1 MAIWELR
8 CGSVNDFASIV
19 SRDYD
24 DIKDELFDT
33 DGSPKDWKDRPLVGW
48 AVDKR
53 KKTQKPHADISLLLP
68 GALVLNERA
77 REALGPFLSK
87 FGQLMELDCEGEPRW
102 FFNAT
107 NLVSCVDKAKS
118 EKFEDGGIM
127 LEAFDE
133 SKAPKDAA
141 VFKDPLTAPIR
152 IYVNEA
158 GKRTIEKLAQD
169 AGLTGIECAKPMPI

>member
-1 MAIWELR
+1 MAVWELR

-24 DIKDELFDT
+24 NVEDELFDT
-33 DGSPKDWKDRPLVGW
+33 DGSPKDWEDRPLVGY

-53 KKTQKPHADISLLLP
+53 KKAQKPRADVSLLLP

-77 REALGPFLSK
+77 KKALGPFLSK
-87 FGQLMELDCEGEPRW
+87 FGQLLELDCEGEPRW
-102 FFNAT
+102 LFNAT
-107 NLVSCVDKAKS
+107 NMVACVDDAKS

-133 SKAPKDAA
+133 SKAPKEAA
-141 VFKDPLTAPIR
+141 VFKDPLTAMVR

-158 GKRTIEKLAQD
+158 GRREIDIAASA
-169 AGLTGIECAKPMPI
+169 AGLTGIECGLPQSL

>member
-8 CGSVNDFASIV
+8 CGSVNDFASLV
-19 SRDYD
+19 SRDRD
-24 DIKDELFDT
+24 NIEDELFDT
-33 DGSPKDWKDRPLVGW
+33 DGSPKDWKDRPLVGY

-53 KKTQKPHADISLLLP
+53 KKTQKPRADISLLFP
-68 GALVLNERA
+68 GALVLGERA

-87 FGQLMELDCEGEPRW
+87 FGQLMELDCEGEFRW

-107 NLVSCVDKAKS
+107 NLVSCVDKARS
-118 EKFEDGGIM
+118 EKFEDGGIR
-127 LEAFDE
+127 LEAFEE

-152 IYVNEA
+152 IYVNDE

-169 AGLTGIECAKPMPI
+169 AGLTGIECAKPRPI

>member
-8 CGSVNDFASIV
+8 CGSVNEFAQIV

-24 DIKDELFDT
+24 NIEDELFDT

-53 KKTQKPHADISLLLP
+53 KKTQKPRADVSLLLP

-77 REALGPFLSK
+77 REALGPLLSK
-87 FGQLMELDCEGEPRW
+87 FGQLLELDCEGEPRW

-107 NLVSCVDKAKS
+107 HIVSCVDEAKS
-118 EKFEDGGIM
+118 EKFEDGGVK

-133 SKAPKDAA
+133 SKAPKEAA
-141 VFKDPLTAPIR
+141 VFKDPLTAMVR
-152 IYVNEA
+152 IYVNET
-158 GKRTIEKLAQD
+158 GKKAIEKIAKD
-169 AGLTGIECAKPMPI
+169 AGLTGIECAKPKPL

>member
-8 CGSVNDFASIV
+8 CGSVNEFAAIV

-24 DIKDELFDT
+24 NIEDELFDT
-33 DGSPKDWKDRPLVGW
+33 DGRPKDWKDRPPVGY

-53 KKTQKPHADISLLLP
+53 KKTQKPRADVSLLLP

-107 NLVSCVDKAKS
+107 NLVACVDKDRS

-127 LEAFDE
+127 LEALDE

-141 VFKDPLTAPIR
+141 VFKDPSTAPVR
-152 IYVNEA
+152 IYVNDA
-158 GKRTIEKLAQD
+158 GKRAIEKLATD
-169 AGLTGIECAKPMPI
+169 AGLTGIECGAPKPL

>member
-24 DIKDELFDT
+24 DIEDELFDT
-33 DGSPKDWKDRPLVGW
+33 DGSPKDWKDRPLVGF

-53 KKTQKPHADISLLLP
+53 RKTQKPRADISLLLP
-68 GALVLNERA
+68 GTLVLDYRA
-77 REALGPFLSK
+77 RDALGPFLSK
-87 FGQLMELDCEGEPRW
+87 FGKLLELDCEGEPRW

-107 NLVSCVDKAKS
+107 NLVACVDEAKS

-127 LEAFDE
+127 LETFDE
-133 SKAPKDAA
+133 SKAPKDAS
-141 VFKDPLTAPIR
+141 VFKDRPTAPVR

-158 GKRTIEKLAQD
+158 GKEVVERIVAD
-169 AGLTGIECAKPMPI
+169 AGLTGIECGHPRRL

>member
-8 CGSVNDFASIV
+8 CGSVNEFASIV

-24 DIKDELFDT
+24 NIEDELFDT
-33 DGSPKDWKDRPLVGW
+33 DGRPKDWKDRPLVGY

-53 KKTQKPHADISLLLP
+53 KKTQKPRADVSLLLP

-77 REALGPFLSK
+77 RAALGPFLSK
-87 FGQLMELDCEGEPRW
+87 FGQLLELDCEGEPRW

-107 NLVSCVDKAKS
+107 NLVACVDKDRS

-127 LEAFDE
+127 LEALDE
-133 SKAPKDAA
+133 SKAPKAAA
-141 VFKDPLTAPIR
+141 VFKDPLTAPVR
-152 IYVNEA
+152 IYVNDA
-158 GKRTIEKLAQD
+158 GKRTVEKLATD
-169 AGLTGIECAKPMPI
+169 AGLTGIECGPAKSL

>member
-8 CGSVNDFASIV
+8 CGSVNEFAAIV

-24 DIKDELFDT
+24 NIEDELFDT
-33 DGSPKDWKDRPLVGW
+33 DGRPKDWKDRPLVGY

-53 KKTQKPHADISLLLP
+53 KKAQKPRADVSLLLP
-68 GALVLNERA
+68 GALVLNARA
-77 REALGPFLSK
+77 SAALGPFLSK

-107 NLVSCVDKAKS
+107 NLVACVDKDRS

-127 LEAFDE
+127 LEALDE

-141 VFKDPLTAPIR
+141 VFKDPSTAPVR
-152 IYVNEA
+152 IYVNDA
-158 GKRTIEKLAQD
+158 GKRAIEKLATD
-169 AGLTGIECAKPMPI
+169 AGLTGIECGAPKPL

>member
-19 SRDYD
+19 SRDCR
-24 DIKDELFDT
+24 DIEDELFDS
-33 DGSPKDWKDRPLVGW
+33 DGSPKDWKDRPLMGY

-53 KKTQKPHADISLLLP
+53 KKTQKPRADISLLLP

-107 NLVSCVDKAKS
+107 NLVSCVDMVSS
-118 EKFEDGGIM
+118 EKFEDGGIR

-133 SKAPKDAA
+133 SKAPTDAS

-158 GKRTIEKLAQD
+158 GKGTIEKLAQD

>member
-1 MAIWELR
+1 MAIWELK
-8 CGSVNDFASIV
+8 CASVNEFASVV

-24 DIKDELFDT
+24 NIEEELFDT

-53 KKTQKPHADISLLLP
+53 RKTQKPRADVSMLLP

-77 REALGPFLSK
+77 RAALGPFLTK
-87 FGQLMELDCEGEPRW
+87 FGQLLELDCEGEPRW

-107 NLVSCVDKAKS
+107 NLVSCVDAARSK
-118 EKFEDGGIM
+118 KFDDGGIM

-133 SKAPKDAA
+133 SGAPKEAA
-141 VFKDPLTAPIR
+141 VFKDPLMAMVR
-152 IYVNEA
+152 IYVNEP
-158 GKRTIEKLAQD
+158 GKTAIEKLAKD
-169 AGLTGIECAKPMPI
+169 AGLTGIECAKPKPL

>member
-8 CGSVNDFASIV
+8 CAAVNDFASIV

-24 DIKDELFDT
+24 DIEDGLFDT
-33 DGSPKDWKDRPLVGW
+33 DGGPKDWKDRPLVGW

-53 KKTQKPHADISLLLP
+53 EETQKPRADVSLLLP
-68 GALVLNERA
+68 GALVLGDRA
-77 REALGPFLSK
+77 KNALGPFLSE
-87 FGQLMELDCEGEPRW
+87 FGQLLELDCEGEPRW

-107 NLVSCVDKAKS
+107 NIVSCVDEAKS

-133 SKAPKDAA
+133 AKAPKDAA
-141 VFKDPLTAPIR
+141 VFKDPLTAPVR

-158 GKRTIEKLAQD
+158 GRVEIERMISEG
-169 AGLTGIECAKPMPI
+169 GLTGIECGEPRAL

>member
-24 DIKDELFDT
+24 NIEDELFDT
-33 DGSPKDWKDRPLVGW
+33 DGGPKDWKDRPLVGW

-53 KKTQKPHADISLLLP
+53 KKTQKPRADISLLLP
-68 GALVLNERA
+68 GALVLNDRA
-77 REALGPFLSK
+77 KEALGPFLSK
-87 FGQLMELDCEGEPRW
+87 FGQLLELDCEGEPRW

-107 NLVSCVDKAKS
+107 NLVACVDEAAS
-118 EKFEDGGIM
+118 EKFDDGGIM

-133 SKAPKDAA
+133 SKAPKEAS
-141 VFKDPLTAPIR
+141 VFKDPLTAPVR

-158 GKRTIEKLAQD
+158 VKRTIEKLAKD
-169 AGLTGIECAKPMPI
+169 AGLTGIECAKPVPL

>member
-8 CGSVNDFASIV
+8 CASANEYAAVV

-24 DIKDELFDT
+24 NIEEELFET
-33 DGSPKDWKDRPLVGW
+33 DGRPKGWKDRPLVGY

-53 KKTQKPHADISLLLP
+53 KKTQKPRADVGLLLP

-87 FGQLMELDCEGEPRW
+87 FGQLLELDCEGEPRW

-107 NLVSCVDKAKS
+107 NLVHCVDEPRS
-118 EKFEDGGIM
+118 EKFDDGGIM

-141 VFKDPLTAPIR
+141 VFKDPLTAMVR
-152 IYVNEA
+152 IYVNEE
-158 GKRTIEKLAQD
+158 GKRTIEKLVAQ
-169 AGLTGIECAKPMPI
+169 ARLTGIECAEPRPL